1 MQEFHI
7 TFKLVCCRFIKP
19 LFTLVDMGYSR
30 EQRSYLRSFHAE
42 SLSCLCITSNS
53 LLLIKITQRKQRAI
67 ES

>member
-7 TFKLVCCRFIKP
+7 TFKLVCCRFIKT

-30 EQRSYLRSFHAE
+30 EQRSYLRSFHAV
-42 SLSCLCITSNS
+42 SVSYLCITSNS
-53 LLLIKITQRKQRAI
+53 LPLIKITQRKQRAI